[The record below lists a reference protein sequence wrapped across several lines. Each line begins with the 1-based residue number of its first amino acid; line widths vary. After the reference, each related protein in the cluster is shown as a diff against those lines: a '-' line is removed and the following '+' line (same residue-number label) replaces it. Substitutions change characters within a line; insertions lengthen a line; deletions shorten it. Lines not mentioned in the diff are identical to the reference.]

1 MSTYTQIKTSRRLVW
16 AGVVVGYGFAVGVAV
31 ANVGSEQGSLLSAA
45 AFLATLSLPP
55 TLALASL
62 DRRPS
67 LLTMATMA
75 SLVQA
80 ALLLASAVGVIEL
93 VPAIL
98 WYLASRRRARPA
110 VAPRHATWIRPL
122 LAVATVLPLLVMF
135 VHLDPLC
142 VVTDRNGT
150 VVRTYVDEGAASGWE
165 LGLDSTSTSN
175 SQTGSAGETT
185 TCTSNRI
192 VSWEAAASLSL
203 SAIYLGLVIR
213 LWPTADRLAAVS
225 DRRA

>member
-1 MSTYTQIKTSRRLVW
+1 MSAYSQIRTSRRLVW
-16 AGVVVGYGFAVGVAV
+16 AGILVGYGFAVGVGV
-31 ANVGSEQGSLLSAA
+31 ANVGSEHGSVLNAA

-67 LLTMATMA
+67 LLTLAAMA
-75 SLVQA
+75 SLVQG
-80 ALLLASAVGVIEL
+80 ALLLTSVVGVIEV

-98 WYLASRRRARPA
+98 WYLASQRRARPA

-122 LAVATVLPLLVMF
+122 LAVATVFPLLVMF

-142 VVTDRNGT
+142 VVTDGNGT
-150 VVRTYVDEGAASGWE
+150 VVRTYVEEGADSGWE
-165 LGLDSTSTSN
+165 LGLGSSSTSN
-175 SQTGSAGETT
+175 SQTGAAGDTT
-185 TCTSNRI
+185 TCISNRL
-192 VSWEAAASLSL
+192 VPWEAAASLSL

-213 LWPTADRLAAVS
+213 FWPTADRLAAVS